1 MSTTRRLRGLLAQAV
16 LIHAAYGA
24 ARPMISYRALDLGAG
39 NSELGL
45 LAASFSIVPL
55 LLAFSLG
62 RRADLFGPARL
73 VRIGALALALG
84 AGLAIAVDS
93 VAVLVLA
100 SALLGLAH
108 LMGMIGQQ
116 AVVAGSTVDADR
128 DRGFGSLT
136 AAASVGQMVGPA
148 VAMGVAGHLVAE
160 REQTG
165 VGLMVVT
172 LLALSALPFGR
183 GLGAVTVDPAHS
195 ADPSRSPGALRA
207 LLRTHGMWQAMVVS
221 GAVLAA
227 LDLLLAFLPAWAE
240 ERGISVATVGW
251 LLALRAAV
259 SVVTRLGVVWLIRTL
274 TRRGTLVG
282 SLVCGVVGLAGLPYA
297 GVPGAAGLMVLL
309 GVGLGMAQPLTLT
322 WVTARSTDRL
332 RGAALGLRLTANRLA
347 QTVLPPGIGAV
358 AAGGTRMVFLATA
371 GVLGIATATALRAPL
386 TGDDPTGDDR
396 TGAAPPLDQ

>member
-1 MSTTRRLRGLLAQAV
+1 MTATRSLRGLLAQAI

-24 ARPMISYRALDLGAG
+24 ARPIVSYRALDLGAG

-45 LAASFSIVPL
+45 LAASFSVVPL

-62 RRADLFGPARL
+62 GRADLFGPARL
-73 VRIGALALALG
+73 IRVGALVLAVGGVLALS
-84 AGLAIAVDS
+84 AGNVG
-93 VAVLVLA
+93 VLLLA

-116 AVVAGSTVDADR
+116 AVVAGATVGTGR

-148 VAMGVAGHLVAE
+148 VAMGVAGHLVAD
-160 REQTG
+160 REPTD
-165 VGLMVVT
+165 VGLVVVIVM
-172 LLALSALPFGR
+172 ALTALPLGR
-183 GLGAVTVDPAHS
+183 GLGAVTVDPSHS
-195 ADPSRSPGALRA
+195 AERSRSPRALRA
-207 LLRTHGMWQAMVVS
+207 LVRTEGMWQAMVVS

-282 SLVCGVVGLAGLPYA
+282 SLICGVVGLAGLPYV
-297 GVPGAAGLMVLL
+297 GVVGCAGLMVLL
-309 GVGLGMAQPLTLT
+309 GVGLGMAQPLTLS
-322 WVTARSTDRL
+322 WVTARSSDRL
-332 RGAALGLRLTANRLA
+332 RGAALGLRLTANRFA
-347 QTVLPPGIGAV
+347 QTVLPPGIGVV

-371 GVLGIATATALRAPL
+371 GILGIATATALRAPL
-386 TGDDPTGDDR
+386 TGDDPTDEPAVADE
-396 TGAAPPLDQ
+396 

>member
-1 MSTTRRLRGLLAQAV
+1 MSARRLRGLLVQAV

-39 NSELGL
+39 NSELGM
-45 LAASFSIVPL
+45 LAASFSVVPL

-73 VRIGALALALG
+73 VRVGALALAVG
-84 AGLAIAVDS
+84 AALAILVDS

-116 AVVAGSTVDADR
+116 AVVAGATVDTDR

-160 REQTG
+160 SEHTN
-165 VGLMVVT
+165 VGLAVVT
-172 LLALSALPFGR
+172 VMALSALPFGR

-195 ADPSRSPGALRA
+195 SDSSRSPRALRA

-227 LDLLLAFLPAWAE
+227 LDLLLAFLPAWAQ
-240 ERGISVATVGW
+240 ERGIAVATVGW

-259 SVVTRLGVVWLIRTL
+259 SVVTRVGVVWLIRTL

-282 SLVCGVVGLAGLPYA
+282 SLACGVIGLAGLPYV
-297 GVPGAAGLMVLL
+297 GVVGAAGLMVLL
-309 GVGLGMAQPLTLT
+309 GVGLGMAQPLTLS
-322 WVTARSTDRL
+322 WVTARSSDQL
-332 RGAALGLRLTANRLA
+332 RAAALGLRLTANRLA

-386 TGDDPTGDDR
+386 TGEDPT
-396 TGAAPPLDQ
+396 APLPPLGQ